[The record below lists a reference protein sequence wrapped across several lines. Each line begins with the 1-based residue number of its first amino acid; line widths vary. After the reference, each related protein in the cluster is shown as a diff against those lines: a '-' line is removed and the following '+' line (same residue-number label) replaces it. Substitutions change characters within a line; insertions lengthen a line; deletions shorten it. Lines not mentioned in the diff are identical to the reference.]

1 VYEDKS
7 GHPISFVLA
16 PKQHPVTPALKK
28 SNILGKCGD
37 RQPAFSRG
45 ERIKMFDSL
54 EDQMK
59 AEDMEGSAKER
70 LMRYI
75 VIGAV
80 SVVAVAAVFGAVQFL
95 K

>member
-1 VYEDKS
+1 
-7 GHPISFVLA
+7 
-16 PKQHPVTPALKK
+16 
-28 SNILGKCGD
+28 
-37 RQPAFSRG
+37 
-45 ERIKMFDSL
+45 MFDSL

-59 AEDMEGSAKER
+59 AEDMEGSKKER

-80 SVVAVAAVFGAVQFL
+80 SILAVAAVFGAVEFV

>member
-1 VYEDKS
+1 
-7 GHPISFVLA
+7 
-16 PKQHPVTPALKK
+16 
-28 SNILGKCGD
+28 
-37 RQPAFSRG
+37 
-45 ERIKMFDSL
+45 MFDSL

-59 AEDMEGSAKER
+59 AENMEGSPKER

-80 SVVAVAAVFGAVQFL
+80 SVVAVGAVFAVVEFL

>member
-1 VYEDKS
+1 
-7 GHPISFVLA
+7 
-16 PKQHPVTPALKK
+16 
-28 SNILGKCGD
+28 
-37 RQPAFSRG
+37 
-45 ERIKMFDSL
+45 MFDSL

-75 VIGAV
+75 FIGAV
-80 SVVAVAAVFGAVQFL
+80 SLVVVAAVFAAVEFV